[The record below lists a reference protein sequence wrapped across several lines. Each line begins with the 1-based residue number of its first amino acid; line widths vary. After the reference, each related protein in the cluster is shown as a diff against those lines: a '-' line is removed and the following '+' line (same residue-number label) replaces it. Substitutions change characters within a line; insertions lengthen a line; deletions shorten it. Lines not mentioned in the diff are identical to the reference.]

1 MLKVSPISA
10 RVETETVP
18 RPPGILRRARHAIK
32 AQTGRFRGHHSNSG
46 WPVYSTTVH
55 VVIAHSG
62 SAARRPWVLA
72 LALTLA
78 VALTLTAGGVAT
90 TGLARQRDN
99 KGLWVGLLDEHPAI
113 EYATRPPR
121 DRIAELNRALDA
133 GEATLTFEPQTG
145 YLRSVLRAL
154 QVPVES
160 QMLVLSRTGVQR
172 LVTSPANPRAL
183 YFNDAVAVG
192 FIRGSPFLELVAHD
206 PEQGAVF
213 YTINQRDTPKPAFS
227 RQTACLTCHVAA
239 TTLEVP
245 GFMTRSLRTAADG
258 TLKLRL
264 GSNHVDHRTPI
275 AQRWGGW
282 FVTGSHGRMSHLGNV
297 VTNAADVPI
306 SLVPGGAL
314 NARTLDGAVDLTGY
328 LSRHS
333 DVVALAV
340 FDHQTRALNLLTRLA
355 WEARVAAHEG
365 TPLDSPVVSGL
376 VIDLVDYLLLVD
388 EAPLEGGLRGGSGF
402 AEWFSAQGVRDSRG
416 RSLHQLDLD
425 TRLLRFPCSYMIYSP
440 AFDAL
445 PPAVKLAVFRRLQQ
459 VLSGDDAAPK
469 YARLLAAD
477 RRAVREILRDTKP
490 DAVQLGY

>member
-1 MLKVSPISA
+1 VN
-10 RVETETVP
+10 TP
-18 RPPGILRRARHAIK
+18 RPLWTGPRRAA
-32 AQTGRFRGHHSNSG
+32 
-46 WPVYSTTVH
+46 
-55 VVIAHSG
+55 
-62 SAARRPWVLA
+62 LA
-72 LALTLA
+72 LALALA
-78 VALTLTAGGVAT
+78 LAGSVLVGHAL
-90 TGLARQRDN
+90 QRDS

-133 GEATLTFEPQTG
+133 GQASLTYEPQTG

-154 QVPVES
+154 QVPIES
-160 QMLVLSRTGVQR
+160 QLLVMSRTGVQR

-183 YFNDAVAVG
+183 YYNDAVAVG

-258 TLKLRL
+258 SLKLRL
-264 GSNHVDHRTPI
+264 GSHHVDHRTPM

-282 FVTGSHGRMSHLGNV
+282 FVTGRHGRMPHLGNV
-297 VTNAADVPI
+297 VTNAADVPV
-306 SLVPGGAL
+306 SLVPGGPL
-314 NARTLDGAVDLTGY
+314 NVRTLDGAVDLTGY
-328 LSRHS
+328 PSRHS

-365 TPLDSPVVSGL
+365 LPVDSPIVSGL
-376 VIDLVDYLLLVD
+376 VTDLVDYLLFVD
-388 EAPLEGGLRGGSGF
+388 EAPLDGGVRGDSGF
-402 AEWFSAQGVRDSRG
+402 AEWFSAQGVRDAQG

-425 TRLLRFPCSYMIYSP
+425 TRLLRYPCSYTIYSP

-445 PPAVKLAVFRRLQQ
+445 LPPVQEAVYRRLHQ
-459 VLSGDDAAPK
+459 VLSGADGASK
-469 YARLLAAD
+469 YARLSAAD
-477 RRAVREILRDTKP
+477 RRVVREILRATKP
-490 DAVQLGY
+490 GAAALLP

>member
-1 MLKVSPISA
+1 MRNAHSFTYWRSCRDQDGVS
-10 RVETETVP
+10 T
-18 RPPGILRRARHAIK
+18 PGIVAHWPGQLLKRNPSHFGAISGAQLFGRYTRTLVRIVKLARPRA
-32 AQTGRFRGHHSNSG
+32 
-46 WPVYSTTVH
+46 P
-55 VVIAHSG
+55 
-62 SAARRPWVLA
+62 ARRRL
-72 LALTLA
+72 LLA
-78 VALTLTAGGVAT
+78 VAVAAV
-90 TGLARQRDN
+90 GAVVAVSARQRDS

-113 EYATRPPR
+113 EYATRAPR
-121 DRIAELNRALDA
+121 DRVAELNRALEA
-133 GEATLTFEPQTG
+133 GEASLTFEPLTG

-183 YFNDAVAVG
+183 YYNDAVAVG

-258 TLKLRL
+258 NLKLRL

-275 AQRWGGW
+275 AERWGGW
-282 FVTGSHGRMSHLGNV
+282 FVTGTHGRMRHLGNV
-297 VTNAADVPI
+297 VTNTADEPV
-306 SLVPGGAL
+306 SLVPGGPL
-314 NARTLDGAVDLTGY
+314 NAHSLDGAVDLTGY

-365 TPLDSPVVSGL
+365 TPVDSPMVTGL
-376 VIDLVDYLLLVD
+376 VIDLVDYLLFVD
-388 EAPLEGGLRGGSGF
+388 EAPLDGGLRGGSGF
-402 AEWFSAQGVRDSRG
+402 AEWFSAQGVRDAQG

-425 TRLLRFPCSYMIYSP
+425 TRLLRYPCSYTIYSP

-445 PPAVKLAVFRRLQQ
+445 PPPVKAAVYRRVQQ
-459 VLSGDDAAPK
+459 VLSGAEATPK
-469 YARLLAAD
+469 YARLAPAD
-477 RRAVREILRDTKP
+477 RRAVREILRDTIP
-490 DAVQLGY
+490 GAASFIR

>member
-1 MLKVSPISA
+1 MRNV
-10 RVETETVP
+10 
-18 RPPGILRRARHAIK
+18 AIV
-32 AQTGRFRGHHSNSG
+32 Q
-46 WPVYSTTVH
+46 PE
-55 VVIAHSG
+55 
-62 SAARRPWVLA
+62 SAARRRLFLA
-72 LALTLA
+72 AA
-78 VALTLTAGGVAT
+78 VVACGT
-90 TGLARQRDN
+90 VATGLAFQRDS
-99 KGLWVGLLDEHPAI
+99 KGAWVGLLDEHPAI
-113 EYATRPPR
+113 EYTTRPPR

-133 GEATLTFEPQTG
+133 GQASLTFEPQTG

-183 YFNDAVAVG
+183 YYNDAVAVG

-213 YTINQRDTPKPAFS
+213 YTINQRDTPRPAFS

-245 GFMTRSLRTAADG
+245 GFMTRSLRTAPDG
-258 TLKLRL
+258 NLKLRL
-264 GSNHVDHRTPI
+264 GSHHVDHRTPI

-282 FVTGSHGRMSHLGNV
+282 FVTGRHGRMPHLGNV
-297 VTNAADVPI
+297 VTNAADAPV

-314 NARTLDGAVDLTGY
+314 NARTLDGAVDLSGY
-328 LSRHS
+328 LSGHS

-365 TPLDSPVVSGL
+365 TPVDSPMVNGL
-376 VIDLVDYLLLVD
+376 VTDLVDYLLFVD
-388 EAPLEGGLRGGSGF
+388 EAPLDGGLRGGSGF
-402 AEWFSAQGVRDSRG
+402 AEWFSAQGVRDARG

-425 TRLLRFPCSYMIYSP
+425 TRLLRYPCSYTIYSP
-440 AFDAL
+440 AFEAL
-445 PPAVKLAVFRRLQQ
+445 PPPVKIAVFRRLQQ
-459 VLSGDDAAPK
+459 VLSGAGGAPK
-469 YARLLAAD
+469 YARLSASD
-477 RRAVREILRDTKP
+477 RQAVREILRATRP
-490 DAVQLGY
+490 DAVEFIH

>member
-1 MLKVSPISA
+1 MA
-10 RVETETVP
+10 
-18 RPPGILRRARHAIK
+18 
-32 AQTGRFRGHHSNSG
+32 
-46 WPVYSTTVH
+46 
-55 VVIAHSG
+55 G
-62 SAARRPWVLA
+62 SAVAGHA
-72 LALTLA
+72 L
-78 VALTLTAGGVAT
+78 
-90 TGLARQRDN
+90 QRDG
-99 KGLWVGLLDEHPAI
+99 KGVWVGLLDEHPAI
-113 EYATRPPR
+113 EYASRPPR

-133 GEATLTFEPQTG
+133 GEVSLTYEPQTG

-183 YFNDAVAVG
+183 YYSDAVAVG
-192 FIRGSPFLELVAHD
+192 YIRGSPFLELVAHD

-245 GFMTRSLRTAADG
+245 GFMTRSLRTGVDG
-258 TLKLRL
+258 SLKLRL
-264 GSNHVDHRTPI
+264 GSHHVDHRTPI

-282 FVTGSHGRMSHLGNV
+282 FVTGSHGRMPHLGNV
-297 VTNAADVPI
+297 VTNVADAPV
-306 SLVPGGAL
+306 SLVPGGPL

-328 LSRHS
+328 PSRHS

-365 TPLDSPVVSGL
+365 TPVDSPVVSGL
-376 VIDLVDYLLLVD
+376 VTDLVDYLLFVD
-388 EAPLEGGLRGGSGF
+388 EAPLDGGLRGGSGF
-402 AEWFSAQGVRDSRG
+402 AEWFSAQGVRDARG
-416 RSLHQLDLD
+416 RSLHQLDLE
-425 TRLLRFPCSYMIYSP
+425 TRLLRYPCSYTIYSP

-445 PPAVKLAVFRRLQQ
+445 PLPVKEAVYRRLHQ
-459 VLSGDDAAPK
+459 VLSGADAAPK
-469 YARLLAAD
+469 SARLSAAD
-477 RRAVREILRDTKP
+477 RRAVREILRETKP
-490 DAVQLGY
+490 GAAAFLP

>member
-1 MLKVSPISA
+1 MSP
-10 RVETETVP
+10 RVL
-18 RPPGILRRARHAIK
+18 IL
-32 AQTGRFRGHHSNSG
+32 
-46 WPVYSTTVH
+46 V
-55 VVIAHSG
+55 
-62 SAARRPWVLA
+62 AAVLA
-72 LALTLA
+72 A
-78 VALTLTAGGVAT
+78 VVTSASA
-90 TGLARQRDN
+90 QRDS
-99 KGLWVGLLDEHPAI
+99 KGAWVGLLDEHPAI

-121 DRIAELNRALDA
+121 DRIAALNRALDA
-133 GEATLTFEPQTG
+133 GQASLTFEPQTG

-160 QMLVLSRTGVQR
+160 QLLVLSRTGVQR

-183 YFNDAVAVG
+183 YYNDAVAVG
-192 FIRGSPFLELVAHD
+192 FIRGSAFLELVAHD

-213 YTINQRDTPKPAFS
+213 YTINQRDTPRPAFS

-264 GSNHVDHRTPI
+264 GSNHVDHRTPV

-282 FVTGSHGRMSHLGNV
+282 FVTGTHGRMRHLGNV
-297 VTNAADVPI
+297 VTSAADAPI
-306 SLVPGGAL
+306 SLPPGGAL
-314 NARTLDGAVDLTGY
+314 NARTLDGAVDLSGY

-365 TPLDSPVVSGL
+365 TPLDSPMVAGL
-376 VIDLVDYLLLVD
+376 VVDLVDYLLFVD

-402 AEWFSAQGVRDSRG
+402 AEWFSAQGVRDAQG
-416 RSLHQLDLD
+416 RSLHQLDLE
-425 TRLLRFPCSYMIYSP
+425 TRLLRYPCSYTIYSP

-445 PPAVKLAVFRRLQQ
+445 SPAVTVAVYRRLQH
-459 VLSGDDAAPK
+459 VLSGAAAAPK
-469 YARLLAAD
+469 YARLSAAD
-477 RRAVREILRDTKP
+477 RRAVIEILRATKP
-490 DAVQLGY
+490 AAAQLMH